1 MRRRRPA
8 PTARAAAPNSTS
20 ILGSGTFVPPV
31 LDPPDDEFPPDELV
45 LPPLDE
51 LPPDEDEDE
60 DEDEELLCGQP
71 L

>member
-1 MRRRRPA
+1 M
-8 PTARAAAPNSTS
+8 
-20 ILGSGTFVPPV
+20 LGSGTFVPPV
-31 LDPPDDEFPPDELV
+31 LDPPDDEFPPDELA

-60 DEDEELLCGQP
+60 DEDEDDELLCGQP

>member
-1 MRRRRPA
+1 M
-8 PTARAAAPNSTS
+8 
-20 ILGSGTFVPPV
+20 LGSGTFVPPV

-51 LPPDEDEDE
+51 LPPDEDEVE